1 MRIISGTYG
10 GRFLE
15 KVPGS
20 STRPTSDKV
29 KESLFNMIG
38 PYFKAG
44 KVLDLYA
51 GSGSLGIEAVSRGM
65 SQAVLVDS
73 NQQAIETIYKN
84 VDVTAE
90 NDKFEVINDYAET
103 ALNRFENRQ
112 EKFTLVFLDPPY
124 MNEIIEENIVQLIEK
139 DLLADI
145 SIIVCE
151 VSSKVKLPEKII
163 DVSKW
168 AERKFGNKKIV
179 IYQKK

>member
-1 MRIISGTYG
+1 MRIISGIYG

-15 KVPGS
+15 KVPGK

-29 KESLFNMIG
+29 KESLFNIIG

-73 NQQAIETIYKN
+73 SQQAIKTIHKN
-84 VDVTAE
+84 VAVTAE
-90 NDKFEVINDYAET
+90 DDKFEIIHDYAEI

-124 MNEIIEENIVQLIEK
+124 KNEIVEENITQLIEK

-151 VSSKVKLPEKII
+151 VSSKVELPEEIKSI
-163 DVSKW
+163 SKW